1 MLCYVALV
9 RFFRF
14 LCFFSCFFFASFTLY
29 FYLHCA
35 QRRYFITRSHEEFSA
50 VVFSFLL
57 LASSSLCFLS
67 DGMWVCVWVFD
78 FRSFRGFYFDS
89 TTLKTLPQVQ
99 EKTLSFLFFTIYV
112 FLFQQ
117 TFLLPTFR
125 RLERRILFPFHLF
138 KTRRVRN
145 ANEVSFVKKLQPPT
159 CWKKMVRLMKKNR
172 KKEKRL
178 KGSQYFTTN

>member
-57 LASSSLCFLS
+57 LPSSFCAFYLTECECVCGFLI
-67 DGMWVCVWVFD
+67 FA
-78 FRSFRGFYFDS
+78 
-89 TTLKTLPQVQ
+89 
-99 EKTLSFLFFTIYV
+99 LFVAFI
-112 FLFQQ
+112 LIQ
-117 TFLLPTFR
+117 LL
-125 RLERRILFPFHLF
+125 
-138 KTRRVRN
+138 
-145 ANEVSFVKKLQPPT
+145 
-159 CWKKMVRLMKKNR
+159 
-172 KKEKRL
+172 
-178 KGSQYFTTN
+178 